1 MHPPPEAKNLKPKTY
16 NLKPN
21 KMARNLINRYVWLVD
36 TISRYGRIS
45 LKDLNAAWLRSDI
58 SEGKPLARRTFFHYR
73 DGVQEMFD
81 INIMCDKSTFEY
93 YIDNPG
99 GESNA
104 RLLSWLVD
112 SVSMSGTLS
121 NAHDVSGRI
130 MLENVP
136 SARQHLPVIID
147 ALKQNRRIAFS
158 YKSYTRSRPTDGIVL
173 EPYFVKIFK
182 QLWYVIGLNVK
193 DGVIKTYALDRIS
206 QLNLLQDTFVMPD
219 DINPSEFFK
228 DCFGII
234 TNQNTPKRIV
244 LRVEPTQAK
253 YFRALPLH
261 SSQQEEV
268 HDQYSIF
275 TYQMRITYD
284 LKEELMSHGAS
295 IEVLEPKELQALI
308 RTELEQALNNYK

>member
-1 MHPPPEAKNLKPKTY
+1 
-16 NLKPN
+16 
-21 KMARNLINRYVWLVD
+21 MARNLINRYVWLVD
-36 TISRYGRIS
+36 TISRYGRIT
-45 LKDLNAAWLRSDI
+45 LKDLNEAWLRSDI

-73 DGVQEMFD
+73 DAVEEMFD
-81 INIMCDKSTFEY
+81 INIQCDKSTFEY
-93 YIDNPG
+93 YIDDTG
-99 GESNA
+99 GENKA
-104 RLLSWLVD
+104 RLRSWVVD

-121 NAHDVSGRI
+121 SAQDISGRI

-136 SARQHLPVIID
+136 SAREHLPVIID
-147 ALKQNRRIAFS
+147 ALKQNRRIRFS
-158 YKSYTRSRPTDGIVL
+158 YKSYTRSNPTDGIVL

-182 QLWYVIGLNVK
+182 QLWYVIGMNVK
-193 DGVIKTYALDRIS
+193 DRQIKTYALDRIS
-206 QLNLLQDTFVMPD
+206 SLNILQDTFDMPQEV
-219 DINPSEFFK
+219 NPSEFFK

-234 TNQNTPKRIV
+234 TNRNNAKRIV

-275 TYQMRITYD
+275 TYRMRITYD

-295 IEVLEPKELQALI
+295 IEVLAPQELKTLI
-308 RTELEQALNNYK
+308 RTELEQALKNYQ

>member
-1 MHPPPEAKNLKPKTY
+1 
-16 NLKPN
+16 
-21 KMARNLINRYVWLVD
+21 MARNLINRYVWLVD
-36 TISRYGRIS
+36 TISRYGRIT
-45 LKDLNAAWLRSDI
+45 LKDLNEAWLRSDI

-73 DGVQEMFD
+73 DGVEEMFD
-81 INIMCDKSTFEY
+81 INIQCDKSTFEY
-93 YIDNPG
+93 YIDDTG

-104 RLLSWLVD
+104 RLRSWVVD

-136 SARQHLPVIID
+136 SAREHLPVIID
-147 ALKQNRRIAFS
+147 ALKQNRRIRFS
-158 YKSYTRSRPTDGIVL
+158 YKSYTRSKPTDGIVL

-193 DGVIKTYALDRIS
+193 DKQIKTYSLDRIS
-206 QLNLLQDTFVMPD
+206 NLNLLQETFNMPEE
-219 DINPSEFFK
+219 INPSEFFK

-234 TNQNTPKRIV
+234 TNRNSAKRIV

-261 SSQQEEV
+261 SSQQEEI
-268 HDQYSIF
+268 HDNYSIF
-275 TYQMRITYD
+275 TYRMRITYD
-284 LKEELMSHGAS
+284 LKEEIMSHGAS
-295 IEVLEPKELQALI
+295 IEVLAPQELKTLI
-308 RTELEQALNNYK
+308 RTELEEALKNYQ

>member
-1 MHPPPEAKNLKPKTY
+1 
-16 NLKPN
+16 
-21 KMARNLINRYVWLVD
+21 MARNLINRYVWLVD
-36 TISRYGRIS
+36 TISRYGRIT
-45 LKDLNAAWLRSDI
+45 LKDLNAAWLRSEI

-73 DGVQEMFD
+73 DGVEEMFD
-81 INIMCDKSTFEY
+81 INIKCDKATFEY
-93 YIDNPG
+93 YIDDKD
-99 GESNA
+99 GEDNA
-104 RLLSWLVD
+104 RLRSWLVD

-121 NAHDVSGRI
+121 NARDISSRI

-136 SARQHLPVIID
+136 SAREHLPVVID
-147 ALKQNRRIAFS
+147 ALKQNRRIRFS
-158 YKSYTRSRPTDGIVL
+158 YKSYTRALPTDGIVL

-193 DGVIKTYALDRIS
+193 DGQVKTYSLDRMS
-206 QLNLLQDTFVMPD
+206 NLNLLQDLFDMPENV
-219 DINPSEFFK
+219 NPSEFFK

-234 TNQNTPKRIV
+234 TNQNSAKRIV

-275 TYQMRITYD
+275 TYRMRITYD

-295 IEVLEPKELQALI
+295 IEVLEPQELKTLI
-308 RTELEQALNNYK
+308 LTELEQALNNYK

>member
-1 MHPPPEAKNLKPKTY
+1 
-16 NLKPN
+16 
-21 KMARNLINRYVWLVD
+21 MARNLINRYVWLVD
-36 TISRYGRIS
+36 TISRYGRIT
-45 LKDLNAAWLRSDI
+45 LKDLNAAWLRSEI

-73 DGVQEMFD
+73 DGVEEMFD
-81 INIMCDKSTFEY
+81 INIKCDKATFEY
-93 YIDNPG
+93 YIDDKD
-99 GESNA
+99 GEDNA
-104 RLLSWLVD
+104 RLRSWLVD
-112 SVSMSGTLS
+112 SVSMSDTLS
-121 NAHDVSGRI
+121 NARDISSRI

-136 SARQHLPVIID
+136 SAREHLPVVID
-147 ALKQNRRIAFS
+147 ALKQNRRIRFS
-158 YKSYTRSRPTDGIVL
+158 YKSYTRALPTDGIVL

-193 DGVIKTYALDRIS
+193 DGQIKTYSLDRMS
-206 QLNLLQDTFVMPD
+206 NLNLLQDLFDMPENV
-219 DINPSEFFK
+219 NPSEFFK

-234 TNQNTPKRIV
+234 TNQNSAKRIV

-268 HDQYSIF
+268 HDNYSIF
-275 TYQMRITYD
+275 TYKMRITYD

-295 IEVLEPKELQALI
+295 IEVLEPQELKTLI

>member
-1 MHPPPEAKNLKPKTY
+1 
-16 NLKPN
+16 
-21 KMARNLINRYVWLVD
+21 MARNMINRYVWLVD
-36 TISRYGRIS
+36 TISRYGRIT
-45 LKDLNAAWLRSDI
+45 LKDLNAAWLRSEI

-73 DGVQEMFD
+73 DGVEEMFD
-81 INIMCDKSTFEY
+81 INIQCDKGTFEY
-93 YIDNPG
+93 YIDDTG
-99 GESNA
+99 GEENA

-121 NAHDVSGRI
+121 NARDISSRI

-136 SARQHLPVIID
+136 SAREHLPVVID
-147 ALKQNRRIAFS
+147 ALKQNRRIRFS
-158 YKSYTRSRPTDGIVL
+158 YKSYTRALPTDGIVL

-193 DGVIKTYALDRIS
+193 DNLIKTYSLDRMS
-206 QLNLLQDTFVMPD
+206 NLNLLQDTFDMPD
-219 DINPSEFFK
+219 NINPSEFFK

-234 TNQNTPKRIV
+234 TNQNSAKRIV

-275 TYQMRITYD
+275 TYRMRITYD
-284 LKEELMSHGAS
+284 LKEELMSHGAT
-295 IEVLEPKELQALI
+295 IEVLEPQELKTLI
-308 RTELEQALNNYK
+308 RTELQQALNNYK

>member
-1 MHPPPEAKNLKPKTY
+1 
-16 NLKPN
+16 
-21 KMARNLINRYVWLVD
+21 MARNLINRYVWLVD
-36 TISRYGRIS
+36 TISRYGRIT
-45 LKDLNAAWLRSDI
+45 LKDLNAAWLRSEI

-73 DGVQEMFD
+73 DGVEEMFD
-81 INIMCDKSTFEY
+81 INIQCDKSTFEY
-93 YIDNPG
+93 YIDDSG
-99 GESNA
+99 GEDNA

-121 NAHDVSGRI
+121 NARDISSRI

-136 SARQHLPVIID
+136 SAREHLPVVID
-147 ALKQNRRIAFS
+147 ALKQNRRIRFS
-158 YKSYTRSRPTDGIVL
+158 YKSYTRALPTDGIVL

-193 DGVIKTYALDRIS
+193 DNQIKTYSLDRMS
-206 QLNLLQDTFVMPD
+206 NLNMLQDSFVMPD

-234 TNQNTPKRIV
+234 TNQNSAKRIV

-275 TYQMRITYD
+275 TYKMRITYD
-284 LKEELMSHGAS
+284 LKEELMSHGAT
-295 IEVLEPKELQALI
+295 IEVLEPQELKTLI
-308 RTELEQALNNYK
+308 RTELQQALNNYQ

>member
-1 MHPPPEAKNLKPKTY
+1 
-16 NLKPN
+16 
-21 KMARNLINRYVWLVD
+21 MARNLINRYVWLVD
-36 TISRYGRIS
+36 TISRYGRIT
-45 LKDLNAAWLRSDI
+45 LKDLNAAWLRSEI

-73 DGVQEMFD
+73 DGVEEMFD
-81 INIMCDKSTFEY
+81 INIKCDKATFEY
-93 YIDNPG
+93 YIDDKD
-99 GESNA
+99 GEDNA
-104 RLLSWLVD
+104 RLRSWLVD

-121 NAHDVSGRI
+121 NARDISSRI

-136 SARQHLPVIID
+136 SAREHLPVVID
-147 ALKQNRRIAFS
+147 ALKQNRRIRFS
-158 YKSYTRSRPTDGIVL
+158 YKSYTRALPTDGIVL

-193 DGVIKTYALDRIS
+193 DGQIKTYSLDRMS
-206 QLNLLQDTFVMPD
+206 NLNLLQDLFDMPGNV
-219 DINPSEFFK
+219 NPSEFFK

-234 TNQNTPKRIV
+234 TNQNSAKRIV

-268 HDQYSIF
+268 HDNYSIF
-275 TYQMRITYD
+275 TYKMRITYD

-295 IEVLEPKELQALI
+295 IEVLEPQELKTLI

>member
-1 MHPPPEAKNLKPKTY
+1 
-16 NLKPN
+16 
-21 KMARNLINRYVWLVD
+21 MARNMINRYVWLVD
-36 TISRYGRIS
+36 TISRYGRIT
-45 LKDLNAAWLRSDI
+45 LKDLNAAWLRSEI

-73 DGVQEMFD
+73 DGVEEMFD
-81 INIMCDKSTFEY
+81 INIQCDKSTFEY
-93 YIDNPG
+93 YIDDSGSEN
-99 GESNA
+99 NA

-121 NAHDVSGRI
+121 SARDISSRI

-136 SARQHLPVIID
+136 SAREYLPVVID
-147 ALKQNRRIAFS
+147 AMKQNRCIRFS

-193 DGVIKTYALDRIS
+193 DGQIKTYSLDRIS
-206 QLNLLQDTFVMPD
+206 QLNLLQETFSMPE
-219 DINPSEFFK
+219 NVKPSEFFK

-234 TNQNTPKRIV
+234 TNQNSPKRIV

-261 SSQQEEV
+261 SSQKEEI
-268 HDQYSIF
+268 HDNYSIF
-275 TYQMRITYD
+275 TYTMRITYD
-284 LKEELMSHGAS
+284 LKEEIMSHGAS
-295 IEVLEPKELQALI
+295 IEVREPKELKTLI
-308 RTELEQALNNYK
+308 RTELEQALNNYQ

>member
-1 MHPPPEAKNLKPKTY
+1 
-16 NLKPN
+16 
-21 KMARNLINRYVWLVD
+21 MARNLINRYVWLVD
-36 TISRYGRIS
+36 TISRYGRIT
-45 LKDLNAAWLRSDI
+45 LKDLNAAWLRSEI

-73 DGVQEMFD
+73 DGVEEMFD
-81 INIMCDKSTFEY
+81 INIKCDKATFEY
-93 YIDNPG
+93 YIDDKD
-99 GESNA
+99 GEDNA
-104 RLLSWLVD
+104 RLRSWLVD

-121 NAHDVSGRI
+121 NARDISSRI

-136 SARQHLPVIID
+136 SAREHLPVVID
-147 ALKQNRRIAFS
+147 ALKQNRRIRFS
-158 YKSYTRSRPTDGIVL
+158 YKSYTRALPTDGIVL

-193 DGVIKTYALDRIS
+193 DGQIKTYSLDRMS
-206 QLNLLQDTFVMPD
+206 NLNLLQDLFDMPENV
-219 DINPSEFFK
+219 NPSEFFK

-234 TNQNTPKRIV
+234 TNQNSAKRIV

-268 HDQYSIF
+268 HDNYSIF
-275 TYQMRITYD
+275 TYRMRITYD

-295 IEVLEPKELQALI
+295 IEVLEPQELKTLI
-308 RTELEQALNNYK
+308 RTELEQALKNYQ